1 MKKREKFL
9 KKTREKIVQA
19 LSSRDVFLSK
29 YSSTVEELDQIINIL
44 GERLEDMFNL
54 YCTDLEVR
62 EKDKYAK
69 IVLLADKEGIDQKE
83 LSKIFGSAKS
93 NQIINKLRLESIRP
107 DDLGQCKVFATEVLN
122 LCSLRDESEKNLDI
136 ICQDVCPNM
145 AYVCSSKI
153 AAKLISHV
161 GGLQDLALLPASTI
175 QVLGAEKALFKHL
188 KNKKIRPP
196 KHGIIFQHP
205 KIANSP
211 KRVRGKIART
221 LAAKIA
227 SAAKADAFTKRF
239 IAENLKKEFDER
251 VEKLLSM
258 PKSEKK

>member
-19 LSSRDVFLSK
+19 LSGRDIFLSK

-54 YCTDLEVR
+54 YCGDLEVR
-62 EKDKYAK
+62 EKEKYAK
-69 IVLLADKEGIDQKE
+69 IVLLSDKTQIDQKE

-93 NQIINKLRLESIRP
+93 NQILNKLRLENIKQE
-107 DDLGQCKVFATEVLN
+107 DLDQCKIFAQEILK
-122 LCSLRDESEKNLDI
+122 LCTLREESEKNIEI
-136 ICQDVCPNM
+136 ICEDVCPNM
-145 AYVCSSKI
+145 AYVCSAKI

-188 KNKKIRPP
+188 KNKRIKPP
-196 KHGIIFQHP
+196 KHGIIFQYP

-211 KRVRGKIART
+211 KKIRGKISRT

-251 VEKLLSM
+251 VEKLLNQ
-258 PKSEKK
+258 PKSDR